1 MRDRKKR
8 NTIIGVLCCLLV
20 FMGVGYAILSQT
32 LTINGIGNVK
42 GNWNVEITGG
52 TGTSADPYVVK

>member
-1 MRDRKKR
+1 
-8 NTIIGVLCCLLV
+8 
-20 FMGVGYAILSQT
+20 MGIGYAILSQT